1 MSWKYKCTCHLN
13 IKINHLTSAK
23 KIQIQVRVVICF
35 DSWEVKSYFLH
46 LQLSSSKVLSDLYLR
61 ICPYHFS
68 FILRSVKCVVW
79 ACVISVLHIS
89 VIPKLLV
96 KQNTSSYSCVVLN
109 IKRAHSKT
117 QRLSHRCFSFFII
130 NVHIDSR
137 FISIQFINSF
147 QSKVSI

>member
-1 MSWKYKCTCHLN
+1 MVNVEAIMYMSWKYKCTCHLN

-89 VIPKLLV
+89 VIQKFLLIH
-96 KQNTSSYSCVVLN
+96 KTLLLIRVLFW
-109 IKRAHSKT
+109 ILKE
-117 QRLSHRCFSFFII
+117 
-130 NVHIDSR
+130 HIRNGRIGKDC
-137 FISIQFINSF
+137 
-147 QSKVSI
+147 